1 MGLLGERVLTKGFGQ
16 PEGVLGRLGGWLMAR
31 GNGPTEKHVVKVA
44 RLQEKEHVLV
54 LGPGPGVGLIAA
66 AKYAGIV
73 VGVDPS
79 DTMLLAARHH
89 CGELVEAGK
98 IQLIRGDAGDTH
110 QPDHSASVVI
120 SVNNIQLWED
130 RQAAYAELHRVLK
143 PTGRLVISVHKK
155 LAPPNLAA
163 ELDTAGFRNV
173 TAVDWDPPG
182 RRTTTALIIT
192 ADHQTN

>member
-1 MGLLGERVLTKGFGQ
+1 MGSFETMVLMKGFGR

-44 RLQEKEHVLV
+44 QLQPKEYVLV

-98 IQLIRGDAGDTH
+98 VQLIRGDAADTH
-110 QPDHSASVVI
+110 QPDHSASVVL
-120 SVNNIQLWED
+120 SVNNVQLWED
-130 RQAAYAELHRVLK
+130 RQAAYAELRRVMK
-143 PTGRLVISVHKK
+143 PTARMVISVHKK
-155 LAPPNLAA
+155 WAPKDLAA
-163 ELDTAGFRNV
+163 ELEAAGFTNV
-173 TAVDWDPPG
+173 AASTWDPPG
-182 RRTTTALIIT
+182 RRATTAAIFT
-192 ADHQTN
+192 ANH